1 MTGIEIRSDAQ
12 VVRRLFI
19 HGTGIVVG
27 ETAIV
32 GDDVALDQGITLA
45 GTVKK

>member
-1 MTGIEIRSDAQ
+1 MTAIEIRSDAW

-19 HGTGIVVG
+19 DGTGIVVG

-32 GDDVALDQGITLA
+32 GDNVASDHGMA
-45 GTVKK
+45 GAGKE